1 MGKYYA
7 KYFYKWNHNLCCL
20 HYVVLFKI
28 PTVNATIAIPIKK
41 MNERKKTAE
50 TQHHADLFSM
60 LVIVV

>member
-1 MGKYYA
+1 
-7 KYFYKWNHNLCCL
+7 
-20 HYVVLFKI
+20 LFKI